1 MKVPTSV
8 AGTTTKMTISIGA
21 EEVEARLALALV
33 HDLTTPM
40 ELIWVSMLMQLDCS
54 RTGLDENDMFA

>member
-40 ELIWVSMLMQLDCS
+40 ELIWVSMLM
-54 RTGLDENDMFA
+54 